1 MDKIEK
7 ISENWRTFPFNTKY
21 EISDMGRVRNKKKGN
36 ILVLARS
43 KDGYTQVCLS
53 ENGKRN
59 GRTWRV
65 NRMVALTFID
75 NPFNLPQV
83 NHIDGNKDNNSVSN
97 LEWCTP
103 KQNIAHGKA
112 NGLIR
117 CGDQFPRTAIHK
129 EELPKVYGLRR
140 FGLTY
145 KQIAEIY
152 HVCTT
157 AVSFIFRSKRY
168 LMYYDE
174 AQFGNMVDAFCKEN
188 FNKYERNDGRSLNDN
203 GYSSRRIIQKD
214 KDGNII
220 KHYDSITSAAKENNV
235 LKTSINNNLRGLSK
249 SCGGYKYE
257 YE

>member
-7 ISENWRTFPFNTKY
+7 WMTSPDNPRY
-21 EISDMGRVRNKKKGN
+21 EVSSLGRVRNKKRGN
-36 ILVLARS
+36 IIKQKLTL
-43 KDGYTQVCLS
+43 DGYHRVCLS
-53 ENGKRN
+53 ESGLRNGKS
-59 GRTWRV
+59 WS
-65 NRMVALTFID
+65 VARLIARAFID
-75 NPFNLPQV
+75 NPNNLPQV

-117 CGDQFPRTAIHK
+117 CGDQFPYTIIHK

-145 KQIAEIY
+145 KQIAEMY

-157 AVSFIFRSKRY
+157 AVASIFKSNRY

-174 AQFGNMVDAFCKEN
+174 VQFGNMVDAFCKEN

-203 GYSSRRIIQKD
+203 GYASRRIVQKD

-235 LKTSINNNLRGLSK
+235 LKTSINNNLRRLSK